1 MSIHVIPQG
10 IDILQLSRLS
20 AAAFGR
26 DFMYDTNSRTPP
38 ASVTFTPDLT
48 AEETTTFNGF
58 VETLSARSNFQAL
71 PQWATWTAAGG
82 RTLISEQT
90 PSGTGTVSFTSIP
103 GSYKKLTIEFDARST
118 ESATNVTH
126 AIQLNGDTTGG
137 NYRSSRMLSYGV
149 NSVTGGGGDD
159 GVFSEVPGATAP
171 ANSFSNGNIEIVQY
185 AATSF
190 SKIALTRDAYRRD
203 ASSIHLVNFAG
214 AVEWENTAAIT
225 RIDLVLS
232 AGNYDS
238 GSVFRL
244 YGEN

>member
-1 MSIHVIPQG
+1 MALKIDSQARIEAVRLEDQG
-10 IDILQLSRLS
+10 
-20 AAAFGR
+20 AAPAA
-26 DFMYDTNSRTPP
+26 P
-38 ASVTFTPDLT
+38 ASGHTLVFAKADGLYIEQADGDVIGPFITGT
-48 AEETTTFNGF
+48 A
-58 VETLSARSNFQAL
+58 
-71 PQWATWTAAGG
+71 AAGG

-203 ASSIHLVNFAG
+203 ASSVHLVNFAG